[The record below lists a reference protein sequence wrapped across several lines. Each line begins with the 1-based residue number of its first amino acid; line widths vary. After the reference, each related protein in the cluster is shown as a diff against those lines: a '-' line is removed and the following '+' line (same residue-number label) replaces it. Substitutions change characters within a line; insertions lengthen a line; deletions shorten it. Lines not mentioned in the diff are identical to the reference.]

1 MKKPV
6 LALALLASGTLAVSS
21 ISAQDSS
28 QLPGIVD
35 VSRVQGGTYALDPDH
50 TLVSWRI
57 NHFGFNDYI
66 GLFGKITGTIELDPA
81 NVEDASFDVTIP
93 IADVTVASED
103 LREHLLRPGKD
114 GADPDFFGPDPQA
127 ATFVSTNVRQTGDT
141 SAIVSGMLTM
151 NGETNPVTMAV
162 NFTGAGTN
170 PMSKAE
176 TVGFE
181 ARAQIDRTQ
190 WGLTTFSPLVG
201 NKVDLEITA
210 AFERQ

>member
-127 ATFVSTNVRQTGDT
+127 ATSFRQ
-141 SAIVSGMLTM
+141 MC
-151 NGETNPVTMAV
+151 
-162 NFTGAGTN
+162 
-170 PMSKAE
+170 
-176 TVGFE
+176 
-181 ARAQIDRTQ
+181 ARPATPAR
-190 WGLTTFSPLVG
+190 S
-201 NKVDLEITA
+201 
-210 AFERQ
+210 